1 MKTNDWLIYY
11 YLQTPA
17 SPGVPNIYTIHRVSS
32 FDQVSGSQHFPHLFT
47 TPYANDCLILWH
59 CPAQGMYTCVAKNVV
74 GKAYVAA
81 YLQVAGSPH
90 LYLEWVAVVLFVFY
104 RQLSLN
110 IVGAK

>member
-1 MKTNDWLIYY
+1 MIDLLQSADPSLARCAKHLHHPSGFIVWPGQCQPIY
-11 YLQTPA
+11 
-17 SPGVPNIYTIHRVSS
+17 I
-32 FDQVSGSQHFPHLFT
+32 PHLFT
-47 TPYANDCLILWH
+47 TPDSNEGLILSH
-59 CPAQGMYTCVAKNVV
+59 CPVQGMYTCVAKNVV